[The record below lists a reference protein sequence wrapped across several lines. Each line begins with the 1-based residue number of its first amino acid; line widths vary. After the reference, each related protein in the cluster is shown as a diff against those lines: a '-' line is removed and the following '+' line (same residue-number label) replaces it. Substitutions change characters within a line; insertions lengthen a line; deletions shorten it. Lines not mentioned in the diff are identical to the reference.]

1 MFRRILCYR
10 IHKRCMERQRG
21 RGTNHGFE
29 RQRTAAAG
37 CASGESRAPSGKPA
51 GAEEKT
57 ELPKSRSDRTT
68 WSQNALAF
76 LQEVNR
82 QDMERQR
89 KLLEAREQKNGELE
103 MLSKSLDVMEKC
115 RKIASRI
122 MKGDKVPPQDQQF
135 LMEADPEGYKLAIV
149 CRTPKEKPKE
159 WESVLEEEKES
170 GATGSGDET
179 AESGDSTG
187 EAAEC

>member
-1 MFRRILCYR
+1 MDLSVNGQRRR
-10 IHKRCMERQRG
+10 AVQVAK
-21 RGTNHGFE
+21 
-29 RQRTAAAG
+29 AAPQAG
-37 CASGESRAPSGKPA
+37 KKPA